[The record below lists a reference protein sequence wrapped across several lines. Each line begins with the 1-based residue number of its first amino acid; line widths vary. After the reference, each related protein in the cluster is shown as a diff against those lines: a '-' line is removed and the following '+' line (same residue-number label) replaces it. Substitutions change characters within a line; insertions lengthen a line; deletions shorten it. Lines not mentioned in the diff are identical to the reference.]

1 MSNPFPYPQPSTA
14 PAPGMEALLEP
25 VAGVALAGDCR
36 EPGRLLAEIGRGQA
50 EVPRGFWFNGRVEL
64 KHMFGVDK
72 GDTVKLSVKAYYEND
87 PATDAMLSAAE
98 MLAQILMGAE
108 GGPAAGEGASVS
120 NSTLD
125 ESAVAA
131 MNANKSASA
140 QEDVPKAFLNYMFFD
155 EDMTFVTS
163 GFVQITGAAKN
174 LWENVAFANPIVIE
188 ENGYFLTYVSNETNA
203 ASVVDFDDLT
213 VTHSKT
219 PIVQV
224 DDYYPFG
231 LTFNSFTRSYSTPQ
245 RYKYNGKEE
254 QEEWGVLDFEARMY
268 DSWLGRF
275 TTMDPHTESYY
286 SISAYSSFAN
296 NPMKFIDPTGRD
308 ILYWQYDAENEKWNQ
323 VGYDKLDEKTQ
334 KALETFAKTKAGN
347 AFISQFAK
355 KGDKVGEVE
364 FTEDGKFAQ
373 HNWNFGEYQS
383 IGNEGYTD
391 LPIGDDFSGPYVDP
405 GKVNFYTNINTNMS
419 NDSDLNMAETIGHEV
434 FLHLDPYIPAY
445 LEAFE
450 ENGSQGVYNE
460 GQKNKKEN
468 YKGYKDHLAQGE
480 KSKFARKYYEFVN
493 QLKSVFNP
501 SSVQR
506 HVEKERKKN
515 YDAGKR
521 HQKRATGN

>member
-1 MSNPFPYPQPSTA
+1 MTNPFPYPQPSTA

-36 EPGRLLAEIGRGQA
+36 EPGRLLAEVGRGQA

-64 KHMFGVDK
+64 KHMFGVNK

-245 RYKYNGKEE
+245 RFKYNGFEF
-254 QEEWGVLDFEARMY
+254 QTDWGVYDYQARYY
-268 DSWLGRF
+268 DPAIGRF
-275 TTMDPHTESYY
+275 LMVDPAADLMRRHSTYSY
-286 SISAYSSFAN
+286 AYD
-296 NPMKFIDPTGRD
+296 NPIRFIDPDGMMPDCPNGDCWGALKEAVGEMKANSQAIMDKGKKLLNDANVALNNAGETISDAATLTGNAILDGLQAAQDYVFGDHDPDTNTDKTNMVGKVLDGEGDIGGTPVIEANTDGEIDVSQEQRLGINGPPGESGDWEAATEMIFLAGETAADLIIEGSGPSSTTSNPKPHLIKLDSQKIKSSKDPTTGR
-308 ILYWQYDAENEKWNQ
+308 IRTTY
-323 VGYDKLDEKTQ
+323 
-334 KALETFAKTKAGN
+334 
-347 AFISQFAK
+347 
-355 KGDKVGEVE
+355 
-364 FTEDGKFAQ
+364 
-373 HNWNFGEYQS
+373 
-383 IGNEGYTD
+383 
-391 LPIGDDFSGPYVDP
+391 
-405 GKVNFYTNINTNMS
+405 
-419 NDSDLNMAETIGHEV
+419 
-434 FLHLDPYIPAY
+434 YIPS
-445 LEAFE
+445 FIVQ
-450 ENGSQGVYNE
+450 NGDTTWSG
-460 GQKNKKEN
+460 GTTKT
-468 YKGYKDHLAQGE
+468 H
-480 KSKFARKYYEFVN
+480 
-493 QLKSVFNP
+493 
-501 SSVQR
+501 
-506 HVEKERKKN
+506 
-515 YDAGKR
+515 
-521 HQKRATGN
+521 